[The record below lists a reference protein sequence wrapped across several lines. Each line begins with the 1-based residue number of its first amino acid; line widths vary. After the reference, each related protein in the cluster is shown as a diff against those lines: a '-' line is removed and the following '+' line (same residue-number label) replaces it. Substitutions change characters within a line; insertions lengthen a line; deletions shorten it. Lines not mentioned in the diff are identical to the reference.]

1 MTVLKEMTKGE
12 RLMEEIFITIP
23 NKSEPVL
30 TDKHPFLRKVIPFI
44 ESRKYWSGSATELL
58 AAIGD
63 NSTPPN
69 TVTKLLNRFD
79 YDCFYKKDIVI
90 RFRRTNRKRLIEFT
104 NYRYKK

>member
-1 MTVLKEMTKGE
+1 VTALKEMTKGE
-12 RLMEEIFITIP
+12 RLVAEILGEIP
-23 NKSEPVL
+23 SKSELIL

-63 NSTPPN
+63 NATPPN

-90 RFRRTNRKRLIEFT
+90 RSKSI
-104 NYRYKK
+104 